1 MFHVSRFAL
10 VAAAAAV
17 SFGAL
22 GVSSASAADVQTI
35 RFANWV
41 PPTHTQTPLQQ
52 RWQDEVVKLSN
63 GGIKFSYDKAAVA
76 KPDGQ
81 YDVVKNGVRD
91 IVWHIPGYTPGRQ
104 ELVTVAE
111 GPFKSPSA
119 TYTSPILQAWYHKHG
134 FDAKEFDDVHLLFVW
149 LSGGT
154 HVHTIKGKEV
164 TTLDTLKGI
173 KVRGRGGSVAS
184 AKALGLSVVSFPMND
199 AYDALQRGTIDG
211 LLSNFE
217 AIVSFNMTEL
227 LPNHLIVPGSM
238 ASSSFSMIMNKRT
251 YDGLTASNKAAID
264 NAAGVNG
271 AAMFGKEWDAA
282 DVRAKAKFKKMGQ
295 SIQEL
300 SDDQLKIWKDKLE
313 FIRQAWIEKANK
325 KGVDGAAAMA
335 DFEKMLAAG
344 PKAVMM
350 K

>member
-1 MFHVSRFAL
+1 MIYKSAKYAL
-10 VAAAAAV
+10 AAAAV
-17 SFGAL
+17 LAFAG
-22 GVSSASAADVQTI
+22 GQADAQQTQTI

-52 RWQDEVVKLSN
+52 KWQDLVVKYSN

-104 ELVTVAE
+104 VLVTVAE

-119 TYTSPILQAWYHKHG
+119 TFTSPILQAWYHKHG

-154 HVHTIKGKEV
+154 HIHFTKGHANV
-164 TTLDTLKGI
+164 ATLDQLKGI

-217 AIVSFNMTEL
+217 AITSFNMTEL
-227 LPNHLIVPGSM
+227 LPNHLLVPGSM
-238 ASSSFSMIMNKRT
+238 ASASFSMIMNKKT
-251 YDGLTASNKAAID
+251 YDGLTKSNRAAID
-264 NAAGVNG
+264 KAAGVAG
-271 AAMFGKEWDAA
+271 AAMFGKAWDAA
-282 DVRAKAKFKKMGQ
+282 DVVAKAKFKKLGQ
-295 SIQEL
+295 HFATL
-300 SDDQLKIWKDKLE
+300 SDAQLKVWKQKLN
-313 FIRQAWIEKANK
+313 FIRQDWIDKANK
-325 KGVDGAAAMA
+325 RGVDGKAAME

-344 PKAVMM
+344 PDAVMM
-350 K
+350 KK